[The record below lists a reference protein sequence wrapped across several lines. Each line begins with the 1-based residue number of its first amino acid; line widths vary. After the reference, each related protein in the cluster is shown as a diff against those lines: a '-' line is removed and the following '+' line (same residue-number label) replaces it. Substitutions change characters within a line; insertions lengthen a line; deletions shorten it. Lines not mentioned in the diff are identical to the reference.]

1 MDSGTLAYETT
12 LVARTEGF
20 SSSLERE
27 RAEGRRGMEPKSWNR
42 TNLHF
47 RVQPD
52 LASARHTDKLC
63 YQSRTN
69 QLYSLHCAFMHET
82 SSRFWANFRPPSS
95 VPPAIRLE
103 LLFRAINARRYA
115 GQEDNSEKCFGR
127 ILYDRSDLAVITRF
141 W

>member
-20 SSSLERE
+20 PSSLER
-27 RAEGRRGMEPKSWNR
+27 GRTRRRETRNGA
-42 TNLHF
+42 
-47 RVQPD
+47 Q
-52 LASARHTDKLC
+52 KLK
-63 YQSRTN
+63 QDETN

-115 GQEDNSEKCFGR
+115 SQGDNSEKCFGR
-127 ILYDRSDLAVITRF
+127 MLYDRSDLTVITRF

>member
-1 MDSGTLAYETT
+1 MKPLWWLGQRDSPRRWKENAQKGDEEWSPKAETG
-12 LVARTEGF
+12 RT
-20 SSSLERE
+20 SIS
-27 RAEGRRGMEPKSWNR
+27 ACNR
-42 TNLHF
+42 T
-47 RVQPD
+47 

-127 ILYDRSDLAVITRF
+127 ILYDRSDLAAITRF
-141 W
+141 